1 MFSWTMGR
9 NPNQQVVTL
18 TGRRL
23 IFILMA
29 EIEDIRR
36 LQPAVAAKSAAV
48 VVHYAK
54 PINRFL
60 QDI

>member
-1 MFSWTMGR
+1 MGR

-29 EIEDIRR
+29 KIEDIRR
-36 LQPAVAAKSAAV
+36 LQPAVAAQSAAV
-48 VVHYAK
+48 VVYYAK